1 MPTTCLSVKMII
13 KIKCIIIVIIFF
25 YSHNVTIGEKTKF
38 KTVILISK
46 NNSSLKAAISD
57 AVYSSCK
64 NDVIKHK

>member
-13 KIKCIIIVIIFF
+13 KIKCIIILIKF

-38 KTVILISK
+38 KTVILMSK

-64 NDVIKHK
+64 NDVI